1 MPAQRFVDA
10 LTAQIGR
17 EFGASQQYTAVAVY
31 YDDLTLPRLAS
42 LYYRQALEER
52 THAMMMVRYL
62 LDSEVRPKIPGL
74 DAPRGDFRDLV
85 EPIRISLE
93 QERKVTESISELASI
108 AREEGDHVSE
118 QFVQWFLK
126 EQVEEVALFS
136 SLLAVAER
144 ARDRPMDIEQYIA
157 REGVGAEDP
166 DPTAPPAAGA

>member
-1 MPAQRFVDA
+1 MSRTLS
-10 LTAQIGR
+10 LT
-17 EFGASQQYTAVAVY
+17 F
-31 YDDLTLPRLAS
+31 
-42 LYYRQALEER
+42 RQALFSRETEEVPVVLLTI
-52 THAMMMVRYL
+52 THA
-62 LDSEVRPKIPGL
+62 S
-74 DAPRGDFRDLV
+74 LV